1 MLWCPLRFP
10 HGSDVLFVFASSCL
24 WGVSCLVGVICVC
37 LRVMVSSGYC
47 VVFLFCFSLSCCQFL
62 CIVHLWLSLRHSL
75 AFVYLLKPTQLFN
88 YGPVLIDCVA
98 VALVW
103 KFVLWS
109 KICWLWLFN
118 NFENRQNGLYYHHVF
133 IQLNEIYN
141 DISIKFKNKC
151 HYKKFLVDLKTSK
164 TGKACCHFMK
174 FI

>member
-24 WGVSCLVGVICVC
+24 WGGLVSCWHYLCLFACDGVQRVLCCVF
-37 LRVMVSSGYC
+37 V
-47 VVFLFCFSLSCCQFL
+47 LFFFVLCTLCCQFL

-88 YGPVLIDCVA
+88 YGPILIDYVA
-98 VALVW
+98 VSLVW
-103 KFVLWS
+103 KLVLWS

-141 DISIKFKNKC
+141 DISIKFKDKC
-151 HYKKFLVDLKTSK
+151 HYNFFLVDLKTSK
-164 TGKACCHFMK
+164 TV
-174 FI
+174 